1 MRLEA
6 AIAEITH
13 GQRKAAMAALEA
25 DPGDALAK
33 ALAAFGRAIEARE
46 TGGITGVHLPPRN
59 TAQSHT

>member
-1 MRLEA
+1 
-6 AIAEITH
+6 
-13 GQRKAAMAALEA
+13 MAALEA